1 MPESENM
8 KRFQYTFLLLTT
20 LVLLTGCAS
29 MQDGLVGHEAKLR
42 NKCRAQSAWNEWSW
56 CYDDLDHPFH
66 FAKGFKAGYKD
77 ILNGGKGC
85 QPTLPPKCYHKSC
98 YRGPEG
104 RCKVNAWFDGFLHGV
119 LAAQQDG
126 AGSWNQIPI
135 SPTARMNMNAVKL
148 HPQPMAAG
156 GPKLPPPIADGGI
169 PEVPAPAPP
178 EQLIPDAVIDA
189 VEGVGEE
196 DIALPLPY
204 E

>member
-1 MPESENM
+1 M

-20 LVLLTGCAS
+20 MVLLTGCAS

-85 QPTLPPKCYHKSC
+85 QPTLPPKCYYKSC
-98 YRGPEG
+98 YRSAEG

-135 SPTARMNMNAVKL
+135 SPTARMNLNTIKA
-148 HPQPMAAG
+148 PRQPMAADG
-156 GPKLPPPIADGGI
+156 MALPPPMAGWNP

-178 EQLIPDAVIDA
+178 EQLIPDDAGEA
-189 VEGVGEE
+189 VEEAV
-196 DIALPLPY
+196 DSNVTLPLPY